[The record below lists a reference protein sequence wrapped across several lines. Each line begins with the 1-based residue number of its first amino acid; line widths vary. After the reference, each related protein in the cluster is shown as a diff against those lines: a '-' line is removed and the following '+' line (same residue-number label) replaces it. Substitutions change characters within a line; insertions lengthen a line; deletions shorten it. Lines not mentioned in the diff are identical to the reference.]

1 MDFEI
6 ARAAQVVFGIGLV
19 IFVHELGHYLAAR
32 LCRVRVETFSLGFG
46 PRLLG
51 TRIGPTTYQIALI
64 PLGGYCRMA
73 GQERGFDGLQS
84 APDELPAKSV
94 GARFFIYSAGV
105 LMNMLFGLIVFPI
118 LFQIGVPFTRP
129 IIGDT
134 TPGGAAWRAE
144 LPRGH
149 EIVSVNGSRVFEFE
163 HLFTEVALGD
173 PSRATLLLR
182 DPRTGVE
189 SLHVLVP
196 ERDER
201 EGLRTI
207 GVTPDFE
214 RDAGGRILLD
224 VAPGSPAARAGL
236 ASGDR
241 LIEVVGGVPGLSPLD
256 QIALQTR
263 GDLPLSL
270 RVASGEKAQADD
282 DPIAEGRIRGER
294 EVRIAPELGTRLNPP
309 RVGIAAVQN
318 RVLALR
324 PSADVSA
331 LGLAEEDLLLEVNGR
346 PILGQGD
353 LQLALLSSGEPV
365 HARVRRGEVEQDLTG
380 PALGRERALEL
391 ADDVALGVVENATV
405 VVVQPDEA
413 AERAGLRSLDEV
425 LTIDDADVRS
435 WQDIKS
441 AVERASREERA
452 ARFRV
457 RRAGAPDLL
466 TITVAPVRRP
476 VADYGLALRQAE
488 YIYRSESFGAA
499 LAFGARYSWRFL
511 EDSWLTLRRMLT
523 SDVSPKN
530 VGGIITIS
538 AVSYSLTEAGWIKFF
553 FFLCLISINL
563 AFLNVLP
570 IPVLDGGHLFFLI
583 IEKLKGSPV
592 SNRVFGTSQAVG
604 VVLLLSL
611 VVYVTY
617 NDLVR
622 WVFRP

>member
-1 MDFEI
+1 MDFEF
-6 ARAAQVVFGIGLV
+6 ARAFQVVFGIGLV

-32 LCRVRVETFSLGFG
+32 WCKVRVETFSLGFG
-46 PRLLG
+46 PRLLAA
-51 TRIGPTTYQIALI
+51 RIGPTTYQIALI
-64 PLGGYCRMA
+64 PLGGFCRMA
-73 GQERGFDGLQS
+73 GEERRFDGLKP
-84 APDELPAKSV
+84 APDELGAKSV
-94 GARFFIYSAGV
+94 GARFFIYSGGV
-105 LMNMLFGLIVFPI
+105 LMNMLFGLVVFPI

-134 TPGGAAWRAE
+134 TPGGAAWRAA

-173 PSRATLLLR
+173 PGRATLVLR
-182 DPRTGVE
+182 DPHTGE
-189 SLHVLVP
+189 ERLHELVP

-214 RDAGGRILLD
+214 RDSAGRILLD
-224 VAPGSPAARAGL
+224 VAPGSSAARAGL

-241 LIEVVGGVPGLSPLD
+241 LIEVLGGVPGLSPLD
-256 QIALQTR
+256 QIALQIR
-263 GDLPLSL
+263 GDLPLAL
-270 RVASGEKAQADD
+270 RV
-282 DPIAEGRIRGER
+282 EGTQGER

-318 RVLALR
+318 RILALR
-324 PSADVSA
+324 PSKDVGL
-331 LGLAEEDLLLEVNGR
+331 LGLLPEDRLLEVNDR

-365 HARVRRGEVEQDLTG
+365 RARVRRGELELDLSG
-380 PALGRERALEL
+380 PALARDRALEL
-391 ADDVALGVVENATV
+391 ADDVALGVVESATV
-405 VVVQPDEA
+405 IVVQPDEA
-413 AERAGLRSLDEV
+413 AARAGLCSLDEV
-425 LTIDDADVRS
+425 LAIDDGDVHS

-441 AVERASREERA
+441 AVERASRDERA

-457 RRAGAPDLL
+457 RRASAVEPL
-466 TITVAPVRRP
+466 TVAVVPARRP

-488 YIYRSESFGAA
+488 YVYRSESFGAA
-499 LAFGARYSWRFL
+499 LLFGARYSWRFL
-511 EDSWLTLRRMLT
+511 EDSWLTLKRMLT

-570 IPVLDGGHLFFLI
+570 IPVLDGGHLFFLL

-592 SNRVFGTSQAVG
+592 SNRVLGTSQAVG

-611 VVYVTY
+611 MVYVTY